1 LRAERIAMGADQTTD
16 DAQRTEEQAVHRAL
30 FLLIARAQSGD
41 LGALDELLRLVQE
54 PLYRHVLA
62 IVPDPDVA
70 RDVLQDSLFT
80 ISRKLK
86 TLRDPGWFRAWSYR
100 IATREAIRTS
110 RSEKRWKEA
119 LREEELAGVAAPESE
134 DRFEPE
140 LLAALPSLLDSL
152 SPASQVVL
160 RMHYLEGLTHL
171 EIAEALELALGTVKS
186 RLAYGLARLR
196 PELAKRES
204 LTRRHPSPQPP
215 GTAPA
220 DIS

>member
-1 LRAERIAMGADQTTD
+1 MR
-16 DAQRTEEQAVHRAL
+16 
-30 FLLIARAQSGD
+30 
-41 LGALDELLRLVQE
+41 
-54 PLYRHVLA
+54 
-62 IVPDPDVA
+62 DPDVA
-70 RDVLQDSLFT
+70 RDALQDSLFT
-80 ISRKLK
+80 ISHKLK
-86 TLRDPGWFRAWSYR
+86 TLRDPQWFRAWSYR

-119 LREEELAGVAAPESE
+119 LREEELGGMAAPESN

-171 EIAEALELALGTVKS
+171 EIAEALELGLGTVKS

-196 PELAKRES
+196 LEFARRES
-204 LTRRHPSPQPP
+204 PSLRHPSPE
-215 GTAPA
+215 AP
-220 DIS
+220 